1 MYRTLRAFTWMR
13 WRLLV
18 NSLEH
23 TGARDRLERF
33 SLAIDQIGPII
44 ALVLLV
50 PSAIGLAAFGGY
62 AGYWLAAGQ
71 PGMPFEV
78 VRIVLLGTCLFA
90 VVGPLMLPSM
100 PPTAIVRLLLL
111 PIPRRTLY
119 FAQAFGALSEPWII
133 IAVPVV
139 MSLPVG
145 LLTGGASLAPAA
157 AMLAGLLLVICL
169 VGLATL
175 SSLLLH
181 LVVRDRRR
189 GELAALFL
197 IVLIPVLSLLPLL
210 ITQGSDQ
217 SRSVGHRQ
225 RERAPMPAWVS
236 RTASSA
242 FRAAPSEL
250 YTRATRASVL
260 GESTAAMTPLIV
272 LLASGVLLHS
282 AGFLAFA
289 RLLESPSA
297 GARRSQAGRASSRL
311 RLPFVSRASAAIAQT
326 QVRLAMRTPRG
337 RSIVLS
343 PLIMFA
349 LAAIVVFRRGEMQ
362 VGAISLANGLGL
374 ATFGGAIALLSIQP
388 FAVNQF
394 AIDRAGLTLAL
405 LSPIE
410 ARQLLVGK
418 ALGLGLIAGVP
429 ALLCTLLAA
438 VLLPG
443 GSPALWLSLLPAFVA
458 AYALAAPGAAI
469 VSALFPRAVDLNS
482 VGRGSNPHTL
492 ATLTGLVA
500 LVVATLPAVLVAI
513 VSTVLLERTWLTPV
527 LLTMWCSVALLLSH
541 VLFGGAVILFDK
553 RRENLGIVAS

>member
-1 MYRTLRAFTWMR
+1 MYRTLRAFAWMR

-18 NSLEH
+18 NSLER
-23 TGARDRLERF
+23 TGARDRLERL
-33 SLAIDQIGPII
+33 SLAIDQVGPII

-50 PSAIGLAAFGGY
+50 PSAIGLAALGGY

-71 PGMPFEV
+71 PGVTFEIA
-78 VRIVLLGTCLFA
+78 RTVLLGTCVFA
-90 VVGPLMLPSM
+90 VAGPLMLPSM

-133 IAVPVV
+133 IALPVV

-145 LLTGGASLAPAA
+145 MLTGRASLAPVAA
-157 AMLAGLLLVICL
+157 LLAGLLLVVCL
-169 VGLATL
+169 VGLSTL

-210 ITQGSDQ
+210 LTQSSDR
-217 SRSVGHRQ
+217 SRSVSHRQ
-225 RERAPMPAWVS
+225 RARGSMPVWVS
-236 RTASSA
+236 RTGSSA
-242 FRAAPSEL
+242 FRVVPSEL
-250 YTRATRASVL
+250 YTRATRASVP
-260 GESTAAMTPLIV
+260 GESAAAMIPLVV
-272 LLASGVLLHS
+272 LLASGLLLHG

-311 RLPFVSRASAAIAQT
+311 RIPFVSRASAAIAQT
-326 QVRLAMRTPRG
+326 QVQLAMRTPRG

-349 LAAIVVFRRGEMQ
+349 LAAVVVFRRGEMQ
-362 VGAISLANGLGL
+362 IGAISLANGLGL

-405 LSPIE
+405 LSPIG

-418 ALGLGLIAGVP
+418 ALGLGLIAGGP
-429 ALLCTLLAA
+429 AILCALLA
-438 VLLPG
+438 VVLVPG
-443 GSPALWLSLLPAFVA
+443 GSPAFWLSLLPAFVA
-458 AYALAAPGAAI
+458 AYGLAAPGAAM
-469 VSALFPRAVDLNS
+469 VSALFPRTVDLNS

-492 ATLTGLVA
+492 ATLIGLVV
-500 LVVATLPAVLVAI
+500 LVVATLPVVFVVI
-513 VSTVLLERTWLTPV
+513 VSTVFLERTWLTPI
-527 LLTMWCSVALLLSH
+527 LLTMWCGVALFLSH
-541 VLFGGAVILFDK
+541 VLFGGAAILFDK
-553 RRENLGIVAS
+553 RRENLGMVAT

>member
-1 MYRTLRAFTWMR
+1 M
-13 WRLLV
+13 
-18 NSLEH
+18 
-23 TGARDRLERF
+23 
-33 SLAIDQIGPII
+33 
-44 ALVLLV
+44 
-50 PSAIGLAAFGGY
+50 
-62 AGYWLAAGQ
+62 
-71 PGMPFEV
+71 
-78 VRIVLLGTCLFA
+78 LLGTCVFA
-90 VVGPLMLPSM
+90 VAGPLMLPSM

-133 IAVPVV
+133 IALPVV

-145 LLTGGASLAPAA
+145 MLTGRASLAPVAA
-157 AMLAGLLLVICL
+157 LLAGLLLVVCL
-169 VGLATL
+169 VGLSTL

-210 ITQGSDQ
+210 LTQSSDR

-225 RERAPMPAWVS
+225 RARASMPVWVS
-236 RTASSA
+236 RTGSSA
-242 FRAAPSEL
+242 FRVVPSEL
-250 YTRATRASVL
+250 YTRATRASAL
-260 GESTAAMTPLIV
+260 GESAAAMTPLVV
-272 LLASGVLLHS
+272 LLASGLLLHG

-311 RLPFVSRASAAIAQT
+311 RIPFVSRASAAIAQT
-326 QVRLAMRTPRG
+326 QVQLAMRTPRG

-349 LAAIVVFRRGEMQ
+349 LAAVVVFRRGEMQ
-362 VGAISLANGLGL
+362 IGAISLANGLGL

-405 LSPIE
+405 LSPIG

-418 ALGLGLIAGVP
+418 ALGLGLIAGGP
-429 ALLCTLLAA
+429 AILCALLA
-438 VLLPG
+438 VVLVPG

-458 AYALAAPGAAI
+458 AYGLAAPGAAM
-469 VSALFPRAVDLNS
+469 VSALFPRTVDLNS

-492 ATLTGLVA
+492 ATLTGLLA
-500 LVVATLPAVLVAI
+500 LVVATLPVVFVVI
-513 VSTVLLERTWLTPV
+513 VSTVFLERTWLTPI
-527 LLTMWCSVALLLSH
+527 LLTMWCGVALVLSH
-541 VLFGGAVILFDK
+541 VLFGGAAILFDK
-553 RRENLGIVAS
+553 RRENLGMVAT

>member
-1 MYRTLRAFTWMR
+1 VSRTLRAFVWLR

-18 NSLEH
+18 NSLER
-23 TGARDRLERF
+23 TGARDQLERL
-33 SLAIDQIGPII
+33 SLAIDQVGPIM

-50 PSAIGLAAFGGY
+50 PSAIGLAALGSY

-71 PGMPFEV
+71 PGMTFEV
-78 VRIVLLGTCLFA
+78 VRTVLLGTCVLA
-90 VVGPLMLPSM
+90 IAGPIMLPSM
-100 PPTAIVRLLLL
+100 PATAIVRLLLL

-133 IAVPVV
+133 IALPVV

-145 LLTGGASLAPAA
+145 LLAGRASTGAVAA
-157 AMLAGLLLVICL
+157 LLVGLLLVACL
-169 VGLATL
+169 VGFSTL

-210 ITQGSDQ
+210 LTQSSDR
-217 SRSVGHRQ
+217 SRSAGHRQ
-225 RERAPMPAWVS
+225 RASAPMPVWVS
-236 RTASSA
+236 RAASSA
-242 FRAAPSEL
+242 FRVVPSEL
-250 YTRATRASVL
+250 YTRATRASAL
-260 GESTAAMTPLIV
+260 GESTAAMTTLVV
-272 LLASGVLLHS
+272 LLASGVLLHG

-297 GARRSQAGRASSRL
+297 GARRSQGGGAPARL
-311 RLPFVSRASAAIAQT
+311 RIPFVSRASAAVAQT
-326 QVRLAMRTPRG
+326 QIQLATRTPRG

-349 LAAIVVFRRGEMQ
+349 LAAVVVFRRGEMQ
-362 VGAISLANGLGL
+362 IGGLSLANGLGL
-374 ATFGGAIALLSIQP
+374 ATFGGAVALLSIQP

-394 AIDRAGLTLAL
+394 AIDRAGLTMAL
-405 LSPIE
+405 LSPIN

-418 ALGLGLIAGVP
+418 ALGLGLIAGGSAVLC
-429 ALLCTLLAA
+429 ALLA
-438 VLLPG
+438 VVLVPG

-458 AYALAAPGAAI
+458 AYGLAAPGAAM
-469 VSALFPRAVDLNS
+469 VSALFPKAVDLNS

-492 ATLTGLVA
+492 ATLIGLLA
-500 LVVATLPAVLVAI
+500 LVLATLPVVFVVI
-513 VSTVLLERTWLTPV
+513 VTTVFLERTWLTPI
-527 LLTMWCSVALLLSH
+527 LLVMWCGVALLLSR

-553 RRENLGIVAS
+553 RRENLGMVAT

>member
-1 MYRTLRAFTWMR
+1 MR

-18 NSLEH
+18 NSLER
-23 TGARDRLERF
+23 TGARDRLERL
-33 SLAIDQIGPII
+33 SLAIDQVGPII

-50 PSAIGLAAFGGY
+50 PSAIGLAALGGY

-71 PGMPFEV
+71 PGVTFEA
-78 VRIVLLGTCLFA
+78 VRTVLLGTCVFA
-90 VVGPLMLPSM
+90 AAGPLMLPSM

-111 PIPRRTLY
+111 PIPRGTLY
-119 FAQAFGALSEPWII
+119 VAQAVGTLSEPWII
-133 IAVPVV
+133 IALPVV

-145 LLTGGASLAPAA
+145 LLTGRASLAPVAA
-157 AMLAGLLLVICL
+157 LLAGLLLVVCL
-169 VGLATL
+169 VGLSTL

-189 GELAALFL
+189 GELAALFV
-197 IVLIPVLSLLPLL
+197 IVMIPVLSLLPLL
-210 ITQGSDQ
+210 LTQSSER
-217 SRSVGHRQ
+217 SRRVGARQ
-225 RERAPMPAWVS
+225 RAHTSMPAWVS
-236 RTASSA
+236 RTGLSA
-242 FRAAPSEL
+242 FRIVPSEL
-250 YTRATRASVL
+250 YTRATRSSAL
-260 GESTAAMTPLIV
+260 GESAAAMTPLVV
-272 LLASGVLLHS
+272 LLGSGVLLHG

-297 GARRSQAGRASSRL
+297 GARRTQAGRTSSRL
-311 RLPFVSRASAAIAQT
+311 RIPFVSRASAAIAQA

-349 LAAIVVFRRGEMQ
+349 LAAVVVFRRGEMQ
-362 VGAISLANGLGL
+362 IGAISLANGVGL

-405 LSPIE
+405 LSPIG

-418 ALGLGLIAGVP
+418 ALGLGLIAGGP
-429 ALLCTLLAA
+429 AILCALLAVVLA
-438 VLLPG
+438 PG

-458 AYALAAPGAAI
+458 SYGLAAPGAAM
-469 VSALFPRAVDLNS
+469 VSALFPRTVDLNS

-492 ATLTGLVA
+492 ATLTGLLA
-500 LVVATLPAVLVAI
+500 LVAATLPVVFVVI
-513 VSTVLLERTWLTPV
+513 VSTVFLERTWLTPI
-527 LLTMWCSVALLLSH
+527 LLTMWCGVALVLSH
-541 VLFGGAVILFDK
+541 VLFGGAAILFDK
-553 RRENLGIVAS
+553 RRENLGMVAT